1 MFEIVHYQRD
11 DGSFPFRL
19 WLSVMR
25 DKLAKARIS
34 MRLRQ
39 LESGNLG
46 DAKSVGDGVMELRVH
61 MGAGYRVYC
70 GRHGQH
76 WIVLLCGGEKS
87 TQERD
92 IVRAKDYWTDWK
104 RRQA

>member
-1 MFEIVHYQRD
+1 
-11 DGSFPFRL
+11 
-19 WLSVMR
+19 MR